1 MNEREERRR
10 RWFEAFDTYLGK
22 SGVRNLLGP
31 WFVQWFK
38 HTAFDAG
45 ELAIESAAALLK
57 AWEHAK
63 NEINHF
69 GVFATREEGLKAH
82 PN

>member
-10 RWFEAFDTYLGK
+10 RWFDAFDTYLGE
-22 SGVRNLLGP
+22 SGVRRLLGP

-38 HTAFDAG
+38 HTCFDAG
-45 ELAIESAAALLK
+45 EVAIESATALLK
-57 AWEHAK
+57 TWENAK
-63 NEINHF
+63 KEIARCC
-69 GVFATREEGLKAH
+69 VFATREQGLKAH